1 MKYTLAVIVALGS
14 LVINL
19 WILNQQRK
27 GNELD
32 PVQKR
37 RLESLSYGLI
47 VVAVLIMTF
56 M

>member
-19 WILNQQRK
+19 WILNEQRK

-37 RLESLSYGLI
+37 RLESISYALI
-47 VVAVLIMTF
+47 VIAVLILTF
-56 M
+56 L